1 MSDVFRVVYS
11 PAVRTALGELIAPAS
26 REDEERG
33 RRALAAVRAID
44 QRLRATARIF
54 GERRFRL
61 RDLRLEVRVGLIAP
75 LSASFA
81 VHEDQQL
88 VFVTGFRLLG
98 R

>member
-11 PAVRTALGELIAPAS
+11 PAVRTALGELIAHAS

-61 RDLRLEVRVGLIAP
+61 RELLEVRVGLIAP